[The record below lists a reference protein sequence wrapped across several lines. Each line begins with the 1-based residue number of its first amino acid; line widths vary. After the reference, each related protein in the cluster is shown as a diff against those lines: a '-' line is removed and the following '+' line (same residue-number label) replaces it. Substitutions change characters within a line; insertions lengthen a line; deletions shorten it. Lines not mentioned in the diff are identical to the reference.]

1 MSKLCP
7 RPIWLNRNSTDFWQ
21 TLYLTGQTL
30 YFSGLSTDIGQWFD
44 RLWTEIGFGIQSLSN
59 QPMIGS
65 TPIFRLTRPF
75 TASKWALALT
85 GSFCKSSKIHLHKSV
100 QHEKSD
106 SIIVCDS
113 TMVVGR
119 AKYDLVQLFNFCR
132 TKLQKLWAG
141 ASVLQYSPMFSK
153 YSSDL

>member
-1 MSKLCP
+1 MNCC
-7 RPIWLNRNSTDFWQ
+7 R
-21 TLYLTGQTL
+21 
-30 YFSGLSTDIGQWFD
+30 SGLI
-44 RLWTEIGFGIQSLSN
+44 RKQSPYCEQETGMQYPAAMQDKCGKLQSAKNQYYNLLSN
-59 QPMIGS
+59 NFGQVQRCPTHLCYTYLFCISICSIFIGS

-85 GSFCKSSKIHLHKSV
+85 GSFCKSSKTHLHKSV

-119 AKYDLVQLFNFCR
+119 AKYNLVQLFNFCR
-132 TKLQKLWAG
+132 TKLQKL
-141 ASVLQYSPMFSK
+141 
-153 YSSDL
+153 